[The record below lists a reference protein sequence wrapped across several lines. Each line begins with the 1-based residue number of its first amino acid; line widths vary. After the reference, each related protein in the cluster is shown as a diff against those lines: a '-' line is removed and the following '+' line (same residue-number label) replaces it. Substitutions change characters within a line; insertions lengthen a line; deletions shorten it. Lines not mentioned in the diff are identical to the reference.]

1 MSLPSVDPACADG
14 YIFEKKRCGCTKKA
28 TPKKRCP
35 NGTRRNKQGVCVP
48 KTAPQP
54 AKKLPAKKPPPKKP
68 PPKKPPPKKKTS
80 KKKPPAKKPPNATK
94 KQSKRKMRAPANA
107 GKKAATSP
115 CLD

>member
-68 PPKKPPPKKKTS
+68 PPKKPPPKK
-80 KKKPPAKKPPNATK
+80 PPNATK